1 MTEREQTI
9 RDAWNTLITHAC
21 DDTAH
26 RDGLEPKEFNVYLQL
41 DVGNERWHAR
51 GAIVG
56 YRGITFVCKEGTATY
71 DVNTIGYRTG
81 AVLFDWQH
89 AEGEEL

>member
-1 MTEREQTI
+1 MTEVRN
-9 RDAWNTLITHAC
+9 AWNKLIQHAC
-21 DDTAH
+21 DETAH
-26 RDGLEPKEFNVYLQL
+26 SGDNPEPKEFNVDLQL

-56 YRGITFVCKEGTATY
+56 YRGITFVCKEGTAMY

-81 AVLFDWQH
+81 AVLVDW
-89 AEGEEL
+89 EKVES